1 MNLNIFKLFSFEVV
15 LMEYT
20 SQVFLDISRIL
31 LFWNLSGFLCVVF
44 RRKRKRKRLNRVNEE
59 IRKSRR
65 EKEEEAAT
73 NLRVSAFIGNLTAF

>member
-1 MNLNIFKLFSFEVV
+1 
-15 LMEYT
+15 MEYT